1 MLTRLSNNAGNS
13 SAEEK
18 FVQLFCD
25 VLVLKKG
32 SMSIFSTPL

>member
-18 FVQLFCD
+18 FVQLFAMF
-25 VLVLKKG
+25 LVLKKG

>member
-25 VLVLKKG
+25 VFGAEKG

>member
-25 VLVLKKG
+25 VFGNPV
-32 SMSIFSTPL
+32 